1 MRTLL
6 LVIVTAIMPAFNG
19 TAAAANADLVATG
32 DHSVWVITND
42 IKSVFEKESRLSL
55 QLIPE
60 MAIVGKGCQKGIGH
74 ASGGRPDR
82 DFGLICCKLDDRT
95 VDTHGLKTYLFGLEP
110 LAIIVNKENPVKN
123 LALQQVK
130 EIFSGKLTNWKEV
143 GGNDEKIAVIA
154 QLHCPNYTPN
164 WKGILNTADR
174 FTKNR
179 VDVKTQ
185 PDMART
191 VSDFKQAIGHLEMT
205 SVRESRDPV
214 KVLSIDGYL
223 PTTENVGSGRYPL
236 VGRLA
241 VTTKGDAAGKV
252 VTFIEFMRTSPKVK
266 EAMKRYGMAQKER

>member
-1 MRTLL
+1 MKPLL
-6 LVIVTAIMPAFNG
+6 LVTATMLAFIG
-19 TAAAANADLVATG
+19 TAAAADADLVATG

-42 IKSVFEKESRLSL
+42 IKIVFEKETKLSL
-55 QLIPE
+55 KLIPE

-82 DFGLICCKLDDRT
+82 EFGLICCTLDERT
-95 VDTHGLKTYLFGLEP
+95 IENHGLKTYVFALEP
-110 LAIIVNKENPVKN
+110 LAIIVNRANPVKN
-123 LALQQVK
+123 LTLQQVK
-130 EIFSGKLTNWKEV
+130 EIFFGKITNWKEV
-143 GGNDEKIAVIA
+143 GGMDEKIAVIT

-164 WKGILNTADR
+164 WKGILNTAER

-185 PDMART
+185 SDMART

-205 SVRESRDPV
+205 SVGESSDPV

-236 VGRLA
+236 VGKLA

-252 VTFIEFMRTSPKVK
+252 VTFIEFMRTSPKVR
-266 EAMKRYGMAQKER
+266 EAMKKYGMAQKER